1 MSDDSE
7 KTGVK
12 LTLIRPDEE
21 FTNAPDG
28 MTWTRKKAEDKELA
42 GVIFAYTHP
51 SGKREEA
58 KLTFED
64 LHVLIKIARMF
75 GPEDLDA
82 LFCMVKERS
91 YPESDRL
98 FIRPLTQGDTNE

>member
-28 MTWTRKKAEDKELA
+28 VTWTHKKTENKEMA

-51 SGKREEA
+51 SGKREEV
-58 KLTFED
+58 KLTFDD
-64 LHVLIKIARMF
+64 LRVLSKITRMF
-75 GPEDLDA
+75 SSEDLDA
-82 LFCMVKERS
+82 LFCMIKERS

-98 FIRPLTQGDTNE
+98 FIQPLTHEEKE